1 MKQLTDTVWQRRG
14 VSWVWDDEAL
24 NSVAKPSEVW
34 SLRELVR
41 ASISWP
47 ETLPCNDDQTVVVA
61 GLDACLDLMSP
72 QDGDTWLG
80 TDLKSIIL
88 SFQDAYS
95 GEAAL
100 VFWLPGGERR
110 FHADMASDA
119 IRWKCQASYRDQNI
133 EFGRLLWGEAR
144 EYPQEIMM
152 EGCVKP
158 AGYFHLRIT

>member
-1 MKQLTDTVWQRRG
+1 
-14 VSWVWDDEAL
+14 
-24 NSVAKPSEVW
+24 
-34 SLRELVR
+34 
-41 ASISWP
+41 
-47 ETLPCNDDQTVVVA
+47 
-61 GLDACLDLMSP
+61 MSP
-72 QDGDTWLG
+72 KDGDVWLG

-119 IRWKCQASYRDQNI
+119 IRWKCQASHRDQNI

-152 EGCVKP
+152 ENSAKP